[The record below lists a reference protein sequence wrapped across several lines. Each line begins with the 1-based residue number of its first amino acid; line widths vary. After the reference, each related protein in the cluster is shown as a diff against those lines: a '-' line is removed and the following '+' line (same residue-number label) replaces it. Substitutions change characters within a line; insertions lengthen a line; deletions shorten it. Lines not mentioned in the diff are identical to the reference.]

1 MKQTKATFSE
11 VESPFNRF
19 TILIVTLESQIIGGI
34 EIIGGVE
41 IIGGGLDIVI
51 IINNRGGGLEK

>member
-11 VESPFNRF
+11 VESPFTRF

-34 EIIGGVE
+34 EIIGEVE
-41 IIGGGLDIVI
+41 IIGGVGHC
-51 IINNRGGGLEK
+51 NNY